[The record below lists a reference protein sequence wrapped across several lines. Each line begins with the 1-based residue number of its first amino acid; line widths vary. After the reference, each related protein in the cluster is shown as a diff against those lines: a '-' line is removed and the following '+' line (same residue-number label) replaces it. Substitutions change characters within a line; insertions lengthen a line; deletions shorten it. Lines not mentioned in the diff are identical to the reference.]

1 MKCKGRSEAMAG
13 GRAANVE
20 WVTEERGLYLGGEQ
34 DGRGGDPGKGEGRR
48 ENRTVTLE
56 QVETEELES

>member
-1 MKCKGRSEAMAG
+1 MAG

-20 WVTEERGLYLGGEQ
+20 WVTEERGVHLGGEQ

-48 ENRTVTLE
+48 EGRTVTLE